1 MKIKKSKAF
10 YKLTIISSSD
20 MKFYRTLTLLF
31 LFNTVI
37 VFSQSDPKL
46 SIFTFNPIMYNPA
59 YAGSYDGLTINSI
72 YSTQWVGFDGAPKT
86 LLLSGHSI
94 LSDSNVGVGFDIMSD
109 KIGAVSENNISGN
122 FAYHVNLSETI
133 RLALGL
139 KAGVNIYNIDY
150 NLFSILNPNENDLA
164 DRNVSQ
170 NNLMIGSGAYLYTE
184 KWAIG
189 FSIPNMLRTK
199 YLNDFNNQ
207 IANKNPY
214 YFITGAYKLNLDDEI
229 FLQPNFVT
237 RVADGAPISTL
248 VALNL
253 NWKDKFI
260 TSLNFEMDTSVGAF
274 AGFRFFENFLA
285 GYSYDISVND
295 FGRYNGG
302 VHTFIVNYRLGD
314 YWSKKKCACF
324 TF

>member
-1 MKIKKSKAF
+1 MK
-10 YKLTIISSSD
+10 YKLA
-20 MKFYRTLTLLF
+20 LF
-31 LFNTVI
+31 MCFLIFPNFVK
-37 VFSQSDPKL
+37 SQSDPKL
-46 SIFTFNPIMYNPA
+46 SIFSFNPIMYNPA

-94 LSDSNVGVGFDIMSD
+94 LYNSNVGVGFDIMSD

-139 KAGVNIYNIDY
+139 KAGVNMYNIDY

-170 NNLMIGSGAYLYTE
+170 NNLMIGTGAYLYTE

-189 FSIPNMLRTK
+189 FSIPNMLKTK

-214 YFITGAYKLNLDDEI
+214 YFITGAYKLTLDDEI

-237 RVADGAPISTL
+237 RLADGAPVSTL

-302 VHTFIVNYRLGD
+302 VHTFIVNYRLSD

>member
-1 MKIKKSKAF
+1 
-10 YKLTIISSSD
+10 
-20 MKFYRTLTLLF
+20 MKFLKTVILLF
-31 LFNTVI
+31 LFNSVF

-46 SIFTFNPIMYNPA
+46 SIFSFNPIMYNPA
-59 YAGSYDGLTINSI
+59 YAGSYAGLTINSI

-94 LSDSNVGVGFDIMSD
+94 LTDSNVGVGFDIMSD

-139 KAGVNIYNIDY
+139 KAGVNMYNIDY

-170 NNLMIGSGAYLYTE
+170 NNLMIGTGAYLYTE

-214 YFITGAYKLNLDDEI
+214 YFITGAYKLTLDDEI

-237 RVADGAPISTL
+237 RLADGAPVSTL

>member
-1 MKIKKSKAF
+1 
-10 YKLTIISSSD
+10 
-20 MKFYRTLTLLF
+20 
-31 LFNTVI
+31 
-37 VFSQSDPKL
+37 
-46 SIFTFNPIMYNPA
+46 MYNPA

-72 YSTQWVGFDGAPKT
+72 YSTQWVGFEGAPKT

-94 LSDSNVGVGFDIMSD
+94 LSNSNVGVGFDIMSD
-109 KIGAVSENNISGN
+109 KIGAVSENNINGN
-122 FAYHVNLSETI
+122 FAYHVNLNETI
-133 RLALGL
+133 RLSLGL
-139 KAGVNIYNIDY
+139 KAGVNLFNIDY
-150 NLFSILNPNENDLA
+150 NQFVIQNPDEIDLA

-170 NNLMIGSGAYLYTE
+170 NNLMIGSGAYLYNE

-189 FSIPNMLRTK
+189 FSVPNMLRTK
-199 YLNDFNNQ
+199 YVNDSNNQ

-214 YFITGAYKLNLDDEI
+214 YFITAAYKITVDEEI

-237 RVADGAPISTL
+237 RLADGAPASTL
-248 VALNL
+248 AALNL

-260 TSLNFEMDTSVGAF
+260 TSLNFEMDVSVGAF

-285 GYSYDISVND
+285 GYAYDISVND

-302 VHTFIVNYRLGD
+302 VHTFIINYRLGD